1 MYPSRKRLLSL
12 ALVVG
17 SFAAPTLAAVHAPGA
32 PGGVLH
38 PLVVQP
44 ATTDGATRRR
54 RRVRGEKVRA
64 IQRRAVR
71 RLRGAVKQIRA
82 TDERHQARRAPHDW
96 DARGPPRSLSRPNPI
111 IQESS
116 P

>member
-17 SFAAPTLAAVHAPGA
+17 LFAAPTLAAVHAPGA

-54 RRVRGEKVRA
+54 RRVRGEKVHA
-64 IQRRAVR
+64 FQRRVVR
-71 RLRGAVKQIRA
+71 RLRGAVKRIPA
-82 TDERHQARRAPHDW
+82 TDESRHTRRPPHDW
-96 DARGPPRSLSRPNPI
+96 DARGPPRSLRL
-111 IQESS
+111 
-116 P
+116 

>member
-1 MYPSRKRLLSL
+1 MYPSRKSVLSL

-17 SFAAPTLAAVHAPGA
+17 LCAAPSLAAVHAPGA

-44 ATTDGATRRR
+44 ANTDGARRR
-54 RRVRGEKVRA
+54 RRGVRGVKPHA
-64 IQRRAVR
+64 IHRRALR
-71 RLRGAVKQIRA
+71 RLRGAVKRIRA

-96 DARGPPRSLSRPNPI
+96 DARGPPRSLRL
-111 IQESS
+111 
-116 P
+116 